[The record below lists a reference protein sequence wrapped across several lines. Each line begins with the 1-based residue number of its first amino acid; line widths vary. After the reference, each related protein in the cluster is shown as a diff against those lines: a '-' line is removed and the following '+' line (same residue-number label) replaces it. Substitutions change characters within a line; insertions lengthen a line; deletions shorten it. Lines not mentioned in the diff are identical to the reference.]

1 MKIDSS
7 SLYRDIFKR
16 AFFITLH
23 NRFLWIFGFFAT
35 FLGLGS
41 IYELVIN
48 KSLQNSAF
56 FMNISYRLSDAT
68 LSGLLI
74 SANLN
79 KIKILNLILFVGA
92 AILCLALAAAFIWLA
107 ISSLGSLIYAAKN
120 LDLKK
125 KIDFIKSFKKAK
137 EKFWRLLS
145 INLAGKILIFAFL
158 FITGWLFSLI
168 LLNSSLAKALLFFAI
183 YLILTA
189 VSLAISFLTIY
200 ASCFAV
206 LKTGNIKKSII
217 NSCRLFKENWV
228 VSAESAVIMFL
239 LNLAVKVI
247 LFLTLIIF
255 SIPFM
260 LLLVIFYYSAATA
273 APAILIGI
281 WILFSVL
288 LMVFIGSFFSAFQ
301 IVAWT
306 LIFDRISKG
315 GVLSK
320 LHRIFG

>member
-48 KSLQNSAF
+48 TSLQNSALF
-56 FMNISYRLSDAT
+56 LNLNYKLSGAA

-74 SANLN
+74 SANID
-79 KIKILNLILFVGA
+79 KVKILNLVLLFGA
-92 AILCLALAAAFIWLA
+92 ALLCLALLAAFVWLA
-107 ISSLGSLIYAAKN
+107 ISSLGSLIVAAKN
-120 LDLKK
+120 LDAKK
-125 KIDFIKSFKKAK
+125 KIDFTKSFKKAK
-137 EKFWRLLS
+137 EKFWKLLS

-168 LLNSSLAKALLFFAI
+168 LLNSSLAKALLFFAV
-183 YLILTA
+183 YLILVA

-200 ASCFAV
+200 ASCFAA
-206 LKTGNIKKSII
+206 LKTDGVKKSII
-217 NSCRLFKENWV
+217 NAWRLFKDNWV

-239 LNLAVKVI
+239 LNLAVKII
-247 LFLTLIIF
+247 LFIALVIF

-260 LLLVIFYYSAATA
+260 LFLVIFYYSAAVV

-281 WILFSVL
+281 WILFLVL
-288 LMVFIGSFFSAFQ
+288 FMILIGSFFSAFQ